1 MVYVGFHKSLA
12 STYVF
17 TKESRRSIYVTFK
30 NNLAREGTYSIP
42 KFLKFKRQMKET
54 NEGRFLI
61 ETGFLDTR
69 SYFLEANQ
77 NARLTAYNQ
86 PKFVWCHSR
95 VFILSPKHSYWP
107 MRMRVLS

>member
-1 MVYVGFHKSLA
+1 MKNKAVNIPIGFEKIKMVMINQTNGLCRLSQSLA

-17 TKESRRSIYVTFK
+17 TKESRRSIYVAFK
-30 NNLAREGTYSIP
+30 NNLAGEGTYSIP
-42 KFLKFKRQMKET
+42 KFVKFKRQMKER

-69 SYFLEANQ
+69 SYFLATNQ

-86 PKFVWCHSR
+86 SKFV
-95 VFILSPKHSYWP
+95 
-107 MRMRVLS
+107 